1 MGSPMD
7 FADLN
12 HGWAIDQGS
21 ASDYSPLVVM
31 RTDDGGANWQPA
43 SSSGQYY
50 NVDFTDALEGW
61 VVGGDGAIL
70 YTRDGGVTWSRRQHE
85 LHTRF
90 GTSMRPR
97 PVWPGSWATTG

>member
-31 RTDDGGANWQPA
+31 RTDDGDANWQPA

-50 NVDFTDALEGW
+50 NVDFADALEGW
-61 VVGGDGAIL
+61 VVGGDGRSS
-70 YTRDGGVTWSRRQHE
+70 TRATAALPGRRANMSCIR
-85 LHTRF
+85 RF

-97 PVWPGSWATTG
+97 PVWPGS